1 MTDNDNTRIRGLNRP
16 DVRGRLP
23 VNTRFYYGW
32 LIVVIAGV
40 GIFFSG
46 PGQTYTNS
54 VFIDFYMRDLGL
66 SQTVVSSIYS
76 GATLLSGLL
85 MVFMGRMVDRWG
97 WRIMLTIAGF
107 MLGSACFFN
116 SFVTGPVMLF
126 AGFFLVRYF
135 GQGSLMLIPN
145 TLVSQWF
152 FAWRGRALS
161 FAGIGGLAS
170 AAAFPPLINW
180 LIGQYG
186 WQSTWRI
193 LGVALI
199 VFFVPLAFWLVRD
212 RPEDVGLLPDGRR
225 AVPETP
231 ERAGAPEPAAEHSW
245 TLREAVRTRAFWCVM
260 ICGAVMAMVLT
271 GITFQ
276 LFPIL
281 AERGID
287 RTTTA
292 FMLSLVPVISFV
304 CSLIAG
310 FVVER
315 VRAHLVLGL
324 AFLLCAA
331 TPVMLMHAGSMAAV
345 ILFAATWGIAQ
356 GFMNIPLGVLWPN
369 YFGRRHLAGIQGV
382 THTAMVIGSALGPV
396 QFGWA
401 FDRFGSYDSVL
412 LASAGIWVLGAA
424 LAFLATPPVR
434 RMEKDAA

>member
-1 MTDNDNTRIRGLNRP
+1 M
-16 DVRGRLP
+16 
-23 VNTRFYYGW
+23 
-32 LIVVIAGV
+32 
-40 GIFFSG
+40 
-46 PGQTYTNS
+46 
-54 VFIDFYMRDLGL
+54 
-66 SQTVVSSIYS
+66 S
-76 GATLLSGLL
+76 GA
-85 MVFMGRMVDRWG
+85 
-97 WRIMLTIAGF
+97 
-107 MLGSACFFN
+107 
-116 SFVTGPVMLF
+116 
-126 AGFFLVRYF
+126 
-135 GQGSLMLIPN
+135 IPC
-145 TLVSQWF
+145 
-152 FAWRGRALS
+152 R
-161 FAGIGGLAS
+161 AS
-170 AAAFPPLINW
+170 AD
-180 LIGQYG
+180 
-186 WQSTWRI
+186 STSAVYRRTASRSP

-315 VRAHLVLGL
+315 VHAHLVLGL